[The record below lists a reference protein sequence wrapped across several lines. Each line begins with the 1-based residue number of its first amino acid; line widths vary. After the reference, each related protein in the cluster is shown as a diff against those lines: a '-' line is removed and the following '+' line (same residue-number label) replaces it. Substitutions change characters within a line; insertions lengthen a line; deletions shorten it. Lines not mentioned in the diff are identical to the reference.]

1 MQPIVSITKK
11 STSTSTGTSTST
23 AQHSASATQ
32 SDANTGRSKA
42 ICFISLFEHRR
53 VKKRSKKERGGR
65 TSRKKVKVA
74 SHRVLYSVF
83 WNQPGSCVV
92 VNHSTKAA
100 SRLCIWRIL
109 THVLTWNWHHIIIS
123 YSVAAQVEHVY
134 YTGSRLCWQG
144 RNYCQCGNR
153 TLGITQ
159 MANGASSE

>member
-11 STSTSTGTSTST
+11 AQALAQAQARAQHST
-23 AQHSASATQ
+23 AQAQHSQ
-32 SDANTGRSKA
+32 SKA
-42 ICFISLFEHRR
+42 TCFISLFEHRR

-65 TSRKKVKVA
+65 TSRKKVKAA
-74 SHRVLYSVF
+74 SCRVSYSVF

-92 VNHSTKAA
+92 VNHSTKAV